1 MKVELRAARAADAA
15 AIADVLLTSRRIF
28 LPYLASPRSDD
39 EIRDWMRDTVLR
51 TETLTVAVAGDAVVG
66 FLAVR
71 ERDGITWLTH
81 LYLRP
86 SHVGRGIGS
95 RLLAHAIAVARRPV
109 RLYTFQQ
116 NEGARRF
123 YERHGFVPIAFG
135 DGSGNEEGRPDVLY
149 ELASDSRGI
158 RLTIS

>member
-1 MKVELRAARAADAA
+1 
-15 AIADVLLTSRRIF
+15 
-28 LPYLASPRSDD
+28 
-39 EIRDWMRDTVLR
+39 MRDAVLR
-51 TETLTVAVAGDAVVG
+51 SETLTVAVAGDVMVG

-71 ERDGITWLTH
+71 ERDGITWLPH
-81 LYLRP
+81 LYLLP

-95 RLLAHAIAVARRPV
+95 RLLAHALAVARRPV

-135 DGSGNEEGRPDVLY
+135 DGSGNEEGCPDVLY
-149 ELASDSRGI
+149 ELASDREG
-158 RLTIS
+158 LTIS